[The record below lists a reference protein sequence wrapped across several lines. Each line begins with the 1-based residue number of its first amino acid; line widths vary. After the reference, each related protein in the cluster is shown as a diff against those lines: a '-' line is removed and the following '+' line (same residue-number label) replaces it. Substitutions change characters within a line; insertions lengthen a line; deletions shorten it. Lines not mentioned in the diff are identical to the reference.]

1 MLKAECSSAPFL
13 KVDVTMPTTTH
24 SLVAEFAAD
33 VARDLALVPKQLQS
47 KYLYDALGS
56 SLFEAICRLPWYR
69 ITRSET
75 ELLSRHAGSVVAAL
89 GDEGTIV
96 ELGCGSGEK
105 IVLLAE
111 ALERR
116 SASAHVHLIDI
127 SSQALEQSEQRL
139 NRLRHVS
146 VVGHWSTYEEGLRTA
161 VAARR
166 DGSTMLVLLLG
177 SNIGN
182 FDQPAAARFLDR
194 IRATL
199 DVGDLLLL
207 GADLVKPE
215 SELLLA
221 YDDPLGVTA
230 AFNKNLL
237 VRVNRDL
244 GGDFD
249 LAAFDHQAVWNPAD
263 CRVEMHLVSRAEQ
276 RVRIAAAG
284 ITVRFSRGERIWTE
298 SSYKYEP
305 DGIIDMGAAA
315 GFASRDQWVDPRAGF
330 ALTLLGAI

>member
-1 MLKAECSSAPFL
+1 
-13 KVDVTMPTTTH
+13 MPTTTRR
-24 SLVAEFAAD
+24 SFVVEFAAD
-33 VARDLALVPKQLQS
+33 VERDLSLTPKQLQS

-75 ELLSRHAGSVVAAL
+75 DLLARHAGAVVAAL
-89 GDEGTIV
+89 GESQGTIV

-105 IVLLAE
+105 IVLLAD

-116 SASAHVHLIDI
+116 GASAHVHLIDI

-146 VVGHWSTYEEGLRTA
+146 VVGHWSTYEEGLRAA
-161 VAARR
+161 VAARYP
-166 DGSTMLVLLLG
+166 DSTILVLLLG

-182 FDQPAAARFLDR
+182 FDPPAAAQFLDR

-199 DVGDLLLL
+199 SQGDLLLL

-215 SELLLA
+215 RDLLLA

-237 VRVNRDL
+237 ERINHEL
-244 GGDFD
+244 GGEFD
-249 LAAFDHQAVWNPAD
+249 LAAFDHQAVWNGD
-263 CRVEMHLVSRAEQ
+263 ERRIEMHLVSRANQ
-276 RVRIAAAG
+276 RVRIAATG
-284 ITVRFSRGERIWTE
+284 TTVTFKCGERIWTE

-305 DGIIDMGAAA
+305 DGIVEMGAEA
-315 GFASRDQWVDPRAGF
+315 GFAARDQWVDGEAGF

>member
-1 MLKAECSSAPFL
+1 MS
-13 KVDVTMPTTTH
+13 TTTRR
-24 SLVAEFAAD
+24 SFVAEFAAD
-33 VARDLALVPKQLQS
+33 VERDLALAPKQLQS

-75 ELLSRHAGSVVAAL
+75 DLLARHAASVVAAL
-89 GDEGTIV
+89 GDGEGTIV

-116 SASAHVHLIDI
+116 GASAHVHLIDI

-161 VAARR
+161 VAARHP
-166 DGSTMLVLLLG
+166 DSTILVLLLG

-182 FDQPAAARFLDR
+182 FDPPAAAQFLDR

-199 DVGDLLLL
+199 AQGDLLLL

-215 SELLLA
+215 RDLLLA

-237 VRVNRDL
+237 ERINHEL
-244 GGDFD
+244 GGEFD
-249 LAAFDHQAVWNPAD
+249 LAAFDHQAVWNGEE
-263 CRVEMHLVSRAEQ
+263 RRIEMHLVSRANQ
-276 RVRIAAAG
+276 RVRINATG
-284 ITVRFSRGERIWTE
+284 TTVTFKCGERIWTE

-305 DGIIDMGAAA
+305 DGIVEMGAEA
-315 GFASRDQWVDPRAGF
+315 GFAARDQWVDREAGF

>member
-1 MLKAECSSAPFL
+1 
-13 KVDVTMPTTTH
+13 MPITTRR
-24 SLVAEFAAD
+24 SFVAEFAAD
-33 VARDLALVPKQLQS
+33 VERDLALAPKQLQS

-75 ELLSRHAGSVVAAL
+75 DLLARHAGSVVAAL
-89 GDEGTIV
+89 GDGEGTIV

-116 SASAHVHLIDI
+116 GASAHVHLIDI

-146 VVGHWSTYEEGLRTA
+146 VVGHWSTYEEGLRLA
-161 VAARR
+161 VAARHP
-166 DGSTMLVLLLG
+166 DSTILVLLLG

-182 FDQPAAARFLDR
+182 FDPPAAAQFLDR

-199 DVGDLLLL
+199 AQGDLLLL

-215 SELLLA
+215 RDLLLA

-237 VRVNRDL
+237 ERINHEL
-244 GGDFD
+244 GGEFD
-249 LAAFDHQAVWNPAD
+249 LAAFDHQAVWNGD
-263 CRVEMHLVSRAEQ
+263 ERRIEMHLVSRTNQ
-276 RVRIAAAG
+276 CVRITATGA
-284 ITVRFSRGERIWTE
+284 TVTFKCGERIWTE

-305 DGIIDMGAAA
+305 DGIVEMGAEA
-315 GFASRDQWVDPRAGF
+315 GFAARDQWVDREAGF

>member
-1 MLKAECSSAPFL
+1 MLTSTRRSF
-13 KVDVTMPTTTH
+13 
-24 SLVAEFAAD
+24 VAEFAAD
-33 VARDLALVPKQLQS
+33 VERDLALAPKQLQS

-75 ELLSRHAGSVVAAL
+75 DLLARHAASVVAAL
-89 GDEGTIV
+89 GDGQGTIV

-105 IVLLAE
+105 IVLLAK

-116 SASAHVHLIDI
+116 GASAHVHLIDI

-161 VAARR
+161 VAARHPH
-166 DGSTMLVLLLG
+166 STILVLLLG

-182 FDQPAAARFLDR
+182 FDPPAAAQFLDR

-199 DVGDLLLL
+199 AQGDLLLL

-215 SELLLA
+215 RDLLLA

-237 VRVNRDL
+237 ERINHEL
-244 GGDFD
+244 GGEFD
-249 LAAFDHQAVWNPAD
+249 LAAFDHQAVWNGEE
-263 CRVEMHLVSRAEQ
+263 RRIEMHLVSRANQ
-276 RVRIAAAG
+276 RVRISATG
-284 ITVRFSRGERIWTE
+284 TTVTFKCGERIWTE

-305 DGIIDMGAAA
+305 DGIVEMGAEA
-315 GFASRDQWVDPRAGF
+315 GFAARDQWVDREAGF